1 MTNMDTG
8 QDQEVYEMLRQLAAA
23 NPDAQLSTAMTAYED
38 ARIDGLC
45 HEGAWEAALAALLIP
60 PDPPTARY
68 DDLPDRTL

>member
-23 NPDAQLSTAMTAYED
+23 NPDAHLSAAMTAYED

-45 HEGAWEAALAALLIP
+45 HEGAWEASLAALLGP
-60 PDPPTARY
+60 HDPPTA
-68 DDLPDRTL
+68 